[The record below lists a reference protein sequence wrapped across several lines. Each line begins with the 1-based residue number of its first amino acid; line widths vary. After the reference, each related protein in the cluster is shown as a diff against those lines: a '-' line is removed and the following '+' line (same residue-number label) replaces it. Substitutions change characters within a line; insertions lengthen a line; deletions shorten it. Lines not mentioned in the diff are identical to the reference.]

1 MSLAKASTRTRIA
14 ALAVAALVFAVDQ
27 WVKGLMLGPLALR
40 EVRQIEI
47 LPFFNLTWT
56 ENYGVSLG
64 MLTAQSVEMRYL
76 LVALTS
82 LIALVVFIWMMREKA
97 RLELFA
103 LALVLGGA
111 LGNIYDRFTRGFVVD
126 YADLHFG
133 EFRPFLIFNI
143 ADAAITIGVLIILA
157 RSLLSREKPKPAAP
171 DDAAGTAPES

>member
-1 MSLAKASTRTRIA
+1 MSLGKASTRTRIA
-14 ALAVAALVFAVDQ
+14 ALVVAALVFVADQ
-27 WVKGLMLGPLALR
+27 GVKGLMIGPLALR

-56 ENYGVSLG
+56 ENLGVSLG

-82 LIALVVFIWMMREKA
+82 LIALVVFIWMMREKT

-111 LGNIYDRFTRGFVVD
+111 LGNIYDRFSRGFVVD

-157 RSLLSREKPKPAAP
+157 RSLLSREKPKPAGA
-171 DDAAGTAPES
+171 DNAADTAPES